1 MATEFT
7 VLIEDRPGALAD
19 LAETLARNGINIMAI
34 HATPCPGE
42 GMVQM
47 ITNNNDAT
55 VNALRDAGVK
65 YTVRE
70 VLLINLLDQPGS
82 LARLTRALGAAG
94 ININAVY
101 ISMRGQIVLA
111 ADDLARA
118 QRIALEIASDHGAPR
133 TGE

>member
-19 LAETLARNGINIMAI
+19 LTETLARNGINITAI
-34 HATPCPGE
+34 HATPGPGV
-42 GMVQM
+42 GVVQM
-47 ITNNNDAT
+47 LTNNSDAT
-55 VNALRDAGVK
+55 VNALREAGVK

-70 VLLINLLDQPGS
+70 VVLVNLLDQPGS
-82 LARLTRALGAAG
+82 LARLTRALGDAG
-94 ININAVY
+94 INITGVY
-101 ISMRGQIVLA
+101 ITMRGQIVLS

-118 QRIALEIASDHGAPR
+118 QRIALEATSEHGAPR

>member
-19 LAETLARNGINIMAI
+19 LTETLARNGINITAI
-34 HATPCPGE
+34 HATPCPG
-42 GMVQM
+42 GGVVQM

-55 VNALRDAGVK
+55 VNALREAGVK

-70 VLLINLLDQPGS
+70 VVLVNLLDQPGS
-82 LARLTRALGAAG
+82 LARLTRALGSAG
-94 ININAVY
+94 INITGVY
-101 ISMRGQIVLA
+101 ITMRGQIVLS

-118 QRIALEIASDHGAPR
+118 QRVALAVTSEHGAPR
-133 TGE
+133 AGE